1 MGLNLWAFW
10 MILNLS
16 ELVVSKVPNLWGP
29 VLEMFVAV
37 ETLLEL
43 GALLV
48 FQLHVP
54 VTLESAQVEAE
65 NKLGIRAGSPALD
78 QG

>member
-1 MGLNLWAFW
+1 M
-10 MILNLS
+10 NLS

-54 VTLESAQVEAE
+54 VTLGSAMEEAE
-65 NKLGIRAGSPALD
+65 NK
-78 QG
+78 